1 MGINEADLSKT
12 AGLKWERRAKTQSA
26 LPFERKQTVA
36 SRVSGA
42 LFRAILVGV
51 LFALPAFVVPGIAS
65 QNGTVIFIIS
75 LSMMIWTFME
85 YASVSPSLI
94 EFRNAP
100 PFNRIRYMSL
110 LVMVYCLSLIQSHMF
125 VPHNT
130 TTFIHNVGAII
141 GFSIDQPGS
150 PVRLMMMQFP
160 LVADNIPYATFLAS
174 TGIAYFISLVS
185 LVIFMAVFFLRRW
198 PSNKEPFNVWLNM
211 PNFDPTTTD
220 DVVGR
225 LSRDARINIVLG
237 FFLPF
242 LIPPVIGVLFRFVG
256 VSPFNDPYLMIWVT
270 AAWAFLP
277 SGMIMR
283 GVAISRV
290 AQMAANARQ
299 MQEEDDHDEIASVP
313 GW

>member
-1 MGINEADLSKT
+1 
-12 AGLKWERRAKTQSA
+12 
-26 LPFERKQTVA
+26 
-36 SRVSGA
+36 
-42 LFRAILVGV
+42 
-51 LFALPAFVVPGIAS
+51 
-65 QNGTVIFIIS
+65 
-75 LSMMIWTFME
+75 
-85 YASVSPSLI
+85 
-94 EFRNAP
+94 
-100 PFNRIRYMSL
+100 
-110 LVMVYCLSLIQSHMF
+110 
-125 VPHNT
+125 
-130 TTFIHNVGAII
+130 
-141 GFSIDQPGS
+141 
-150 PVRLMMMQFP
+150 
-160 LVADNIPYATFLAS
+160 
-174 TGIAYFISLVS
+174 
-185 LVIFMAVFFLRRW
+185 
-198 PSNKEPFNVWLNM
+198 M